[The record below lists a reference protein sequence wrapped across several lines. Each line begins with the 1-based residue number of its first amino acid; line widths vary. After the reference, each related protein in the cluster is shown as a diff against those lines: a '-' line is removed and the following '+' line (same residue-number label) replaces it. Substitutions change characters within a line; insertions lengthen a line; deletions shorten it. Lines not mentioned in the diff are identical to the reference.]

1 MYLKYITN
9 FKTVIHK
16 TMYIYRTIDDKEMYI
31 WQYRLRVLK
40 QYSPKIKEELKAF
53 KRHKQSLD
61 TMKVRQNN
69 VYC

>member
-1 MYLKYITN
+1 
-9 FKTVIHK
+9 
-16 TMYIYRTIDDKEMYI
+16 MYIYRTIDDKEMYI

-40 QYSPKIKEELKAF
+40 QYSLKIKEELKAF